1 MPFVFHSSYKNVKG
15 FLTVYHDALRYA
27 YMITQQAKQRMRT
40 LAFWQK
46 HGLPATQD
54 AFKVKRRTLFNWQQ
68 RLQAGHGQL
77 EALNPKS
84 RAPLQRRRRL
94 WPPAVLD
101 EIKRLRIDHPNL
113 GKEKL
118 HPELISFCTP
128 RNLKCPQAKTIGR
141 LIKDLG
147 GLRTF
152 PQRVSHFGKVK
163 AVKRTP
169 VLRKPKGL
177 KALYPG
183 HLVALDTIEE
193 HVWGLRRYVLT
204 FEDIYSRFSFA
215 WATTSHAS
223 KAAAEFF
230 EYCLKVF
237 PVPLQFVLTDN
248 GSEFKKHFSE
258 ALKQLYLTHYRT
270 YPKTPK
276 MNAHLE
282 RFNRTLQ
289 EEFLN
294 FKKDQLR
301 DPDVFNGNLMDYLV
315 WYNTRRVHYAFNNK
329 LSPLQFLNSLTPNE
343 LHPALGQKCKR
354 GWPYTEFWNFDN
366 WYAIIISTCLI
377 LTVAGPSEWPYC
389 LSLS

>member
-1 MPFVFHSSYKNVKG
+1 M
-15 FLTVYHDALRYA
+15 
-27 YMITQQAKQRMRT
+27 
-40 LAFWQK
+40 
-46 HGLPATQD
+46 
-54 AFKVKRRTLFNWQQ
+54 
-68 RLQAGHGQL
+68 
-77 EALNPKS
+77 
-84 RAPLQRRRRL
+84 
-94 WPPAVLD
+94 
-101 EIKRLRIDHPNL
+101 
-113 GKEKL
+113 
-118 HPELISFCTP
+118 
-128 RNLKCPQAKTIGR
+128 
-141 LIKDLG
+141 
-147 GLRTF
+147 
-152 PQRVSHFGKVK
+152 
-163 AVKRTP
+163 
-169 VLRKPKGL
+169 
-177 KALYPG
+177 
-183 HLVALDTIEE
+183 ALDTIEE

-215 WATTSHAS
+215 WATVSHAS

-270 YPKTPK
+270 YPQTPK

-315 WYNTRRVHYAFNNK
+315 WYNTRRVHCAFNNK

-354 GWPYTEFWNFDN
+354 GWPYTLHKAT
-366 WYAIIISTCLI
+366 YI
-377 LTVAGPSEWPYC
+377 LH
-389 LSLS
+389 SLKPK